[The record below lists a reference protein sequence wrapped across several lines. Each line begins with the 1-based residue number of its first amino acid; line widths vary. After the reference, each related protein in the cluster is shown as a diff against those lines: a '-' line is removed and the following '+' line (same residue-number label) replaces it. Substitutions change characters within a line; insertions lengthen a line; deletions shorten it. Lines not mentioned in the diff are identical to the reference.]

1 MLQKSSLQEEKN
13 KDEDSGY
20 VKMLEEKLERTLK
33 LLDEDEKGGED
44 KEESRSSSSGGDNEN
59 ENENKASPT
68 SPFDLE
74 SSYDDFLLKPESDE
88 GSVEYKR
95 HLVNPS
101 ARNFEKLTTQLL
113 WRLNEGGG
121 ECLYEI
127 GVDDDGFV
135 RGISEEE
142 MKFSVETLEKMAKQL
157 SAKVSEAFE
166 RKTSEKERFAK
177 CALVRKIFPKEA
189 NHLEL
194 RITTVGNVDSGK
206 STLLGVLTKGVLDN
220 GRGSARAN
228 VFRHKHEMETGRTSS
243 ISTQI
248 MGFTPD
254 GKVANYQ
261 DERTRETHSLRW
273 SEIVE
278 KSSKVIS
285 FSDLCGH
292 ERYLKTTLCGLTSVC
307 PDYAMLVVD
316 SNRGGVVG
324 MLKEH
329 LGIVLGLKI
338 PFLVCVTKID
348 MCADHL
354 LQSTME
360 SVLRLLKRPGVHK
373 KPIIVRE
380 RNDVSTCIKTM
391 AGDSDVTP
399 IFQVSCVEN
408 TNLDLLRLLLNHLP
422 SRRQFDV
429 QKKKTQNG
437 EEEEELE
444 ETTNKHGKDE
454 CGALVHLDDAFTV
467 NGVGTVVSGVVT
479 KGSISTNQQLLLGP
493 DSLGHFKEVVV
504 KSTMTHRTSVL
515 KAVCGQSASFAIKA
529 KNSKEPVH
537 KADVRKGMAMICK
550 SLHPRAT
557 WSFEAEILIFV
568 SPTTLTV
575 GYAPVL
581 HCMSVRQCARIC
593 KIEGKDV
600 LRAGDRAK
608 VVFQW
613 LYRPEFVEEGFR
625 VIFREGRTRG
635 LGSITKVSF
644 DGDKQKSWPDSRKQL
659 HGTNMEAM
667 MNPATATKSA
677 G

>member
-1 MLQKSSLQEEKN
+1 
-13 KDEDSGY
+13 
-20 VKMLEEKLERTLK
+20 MLEEKLERTLK
-33 LLDEDEKGGED
+33 LLNDDD
-44 KEESRSSSSGGDNEN
+44 DDD
-59 ENENKASPT
+59 NKASPT

-74 SSYDDFLLKPESDE
+74 SSMSNQLAPENDE
-88 GSVEYKR
+88 GPVEYKR
-95 HLVNPS
+95 HLVKPS
-101 ARNFEKLTTQLL
+101 PRAFEKLCTQLL

-127 GVDDDGFV
+127 GVDDDGTV

-142 MKFSVETLEKMAKQL
+142 MKLSIETLENMARQL

-166 RKTSEKERFAK
+166 RKTTNKKESFAK
-177 CALVRKIFPKEA
+177 CMLVRKVFAKEA

-261 DERTRETHSLRW
+261 DEKTRETHSLRW
-273 SEIVE
+273 NEIVE

-292 ERYLKTTLCGLTSVC
+292 EKYLKTTLCGLTAVC

-338 PFLVCVTKID
+338 PFVVCVTKID

-360 SVLRLLKRPGVHK
+360 SLLRLLKRPGVHK
-373 KPIIVRE
+373 KPIVVRE
-380 RNDVSTCIKTM
+380 SNDVSTCIKTM

-399 IFQVSCVEN
+399 IFQISCVEN

-422 SRRQFDV
+422 SRRQFDEH
-429 QKKKTQNG
+429 KKKTQNG
-437 EEEEELE
+437 EEKEEEE
-444 ETTNKHGKDE
+444 ESTNKHGKDE

-479 KGSISTNQQLLLGP
+479 KGSITTNQQLLLGP

-504 KSTMTHRTSVL
+504 KSTMTHRTSIL
-515 KAVCGQSASFAIKA
+515 KAVAGQSASFAIKS

-550 SLHPRAT
+550 SLHPRST

-635 LGSITKVSF
+635 LGSITKISF
-644 DGDKQKSWPDSRKQL
+644 DGDKQKSWPDSRKQQF
-659 HGTNMEAM
+659 GTNMEAM
-667 MNPATATKSA
+667 MNASA
-677 G
+677 E